1 MQQSVAA
8 FNQAIKGETHCEW
21 FTILALDHRA
31 HTATRIYSSA
41 PEQFPVEGIKP
52 LLNAPWAQYLI
63 TQKVPLL
70 SDDEAAIIKNF
81 SDHQKITAFGIRRIL
96 NIPVLRTAT
105 CIGTVNCLYTTTT
118 TTTTTTST
126 PPTADEHLMNAV
138 ARHLAQTGIL

>member
-1 MQQSVAA
+1 LLPL
-8 FNQAIKGETHCEW
+8 IKRLKGKPTASGSLFW
-21 FTILALDHRA
+21 RWTIEHILQPGSILLPL
-31 HTATRIYSSA
+31 SNF
-41 PEQFPVEGIKP
+41 QLGIKP

-118 TTTTTTST
+118 TTTTTTTST